1 MSPMLSAIITL
12 SEAVAEHEGT
22 THAPYFIG
30 GGVLALLLLALL
42 ALVAFGGGR
51 DHA

>member
-1 MSPMLSAIITL
+1 MASMLSAIITL
-12 SEAVAEHEGT
+12 SEAAAEHEGS
-22 THAPYFIG
+22 THLPYFVG
-30 GGVLALLLLALL
+30 GGVLSLLLLALL